1 MWWAL
6 VAFLCAAY
14 VFVGIWMIGL
24 STTTGNWTLIILALV
39 AYVLNLAL
47 LRYAV
52 KKPW

>member
-1 MWWAL
+1 MWDLIA
-6 VAFLCAAY
+6 AFCGAY
-14 VFVGIWMIGL
+14 VFIGIIVTGL
-24 STTTGNWTLIILALV
+24 LATTGNGMLVVFSII

>member
-1 MWWAL
+1 MWMSVTW
-6 VAFLCAAY
+6 FCGAY
-14 VFVGIWMIGL
+14 VFVGILVTGL
-24 STTTGNWTLIILALV
+24 ATTTGNWSLIALALV

>member
-14 VFVGIWMIGL
+14 VFVGIWVIGL
-24 STTTGNWTLIILALV
+24 STITGNWMLIVLALV

-47 LRYAV
+47 LGHAN